1 MSETEMIETGSVVS
15 LPDVANQEDHRQ
27 VPIPRV
33 GVRGVH
39 LPVCIASK
47 TQTAFHTVASVDFAV
62 SLQHNRKGTHMSRLM
77 QLLDEITQYPITLDD
92 IQRMLDCAR
101 NILDADRA
109 EITLRFKYFLR
120 KQAPI
125 TGATGWL
132 DADVEWTITLEN
144 GSVTRIVRVSLPVKS
159 LCPCSKQI
167 ALYGAHNQRA
177 YIRAEIELLPSIREV
192 DLEELCALLE
202 EQGSSPLYPVLKRPD
217 EKFVTE
223 AAYDNAKFVEDML
236 RDLVLALRQ
245 LPGIR
250 RFKVE
255 CESIESIHNHNAF
268 AATEEWLSPL

>member
-1 MSETEMIETGSVVS
+1 MDEIGVALS
-15 LPDVANQEDHRQ
+15 LPDVANQEDARQ

-33 GVRGVH
+33 GVRGVQ
-39 LPVCIASK
+39 LPVQIANGDGS
-47 TQTAFHTVASVDFAV
+47 AFHTIASVDFAV
-62 SLQHNRKGTHMSRLM
+62 SLQPDKKGTHMSRLM
-77 QLLDEITQYPITLDD
+77 QILDEASRAPLTLHDL
-92 IQRMLDCAR
+92 QRMLDRAR
-101 NILDADRA
+101 DALDADQA
-109 EITLRFKYFLR
+109 EVTMRFKYFLR
-120 KQAPI
+120 KRAPV

-132 DADVEWTITLEN
+132 DADAEWVVVLEN
-144 GSVTRIVRVSLPVKS
+144 GSCTRLVRVNVPVKS

-177 YIRAEIELLPSIREV
+177 YIRAEIELLPSAREP
-192 DLEELCALLE
+192 DMEELCRLLE

-217 EKFVTE
+217 EKHVTE
-223 AAYDNAKFVEDML
+223 SAYDNAKFVEDML
-236 RDLVLALRQ
+236 RDSVLALRR